1 MDRRVRKTR
10 ETLFD
15 TFIALLREKGFER
28 ITIQEIADRA
38 DVNRGTVYLHFQ
50 DKFDLLNQCIDS
62 YLHELNESCRPK
74 TPEES
79 AESSLLRTFEYLEQS
94 AELYSLLV
102 RSEGN
107 PAFRSRLSAMLKQGA
122 ETQFDLFVRNDRMNK
137 EIAVQ
142 FLTTAI
148 VGLIEWWLAEGMPY
162 SPTEMVRQLMFLL
175 EAHGLPGAVTEREQP
190 ASSPSMR

>member
-1 MDRRVRKTR
+1 MDRRARKTR
-10 ETLFD
+10 ETLFG
-15 TFIALLREKGFER
+15 TFIELLREKGFER

-62 YLHELNESCRPK
+62 YLHELNESCRPEV
-74 TPEES
+74 PEES
-79 AESSLLRTFEYLEQS
+79 PETSLLRTFEYLEQS

-107 PAFRSRLSAMLKQGA
+107 PAFRLRLSAMLKQGVD
-122 ETQFDLFVRNDRMNK
+122 EQFDRLVEDDRINK

-148 VGLIEWWLAEGMPY
+148 VGLIEWWLAEERPY
-162 SPTEMVRQLMFLL
+162 SPTEMVGQLMILL
-175 EAHGLPGAVTEREQP
+175 EAHGLPRSITELKQP
-190 ASSPSMR
+190 VCVPSMR

>member
-10 ETLFD
+10 GTLFE
-15 TFIALLREKGFER
+15 TFIELLQEKGFER

-62 YLHELNESCRPK
+62 YLHELSESCRPEV
-74 TPEES
+74 PEKSPE
-79 AESSLLRTFEYLEQS
+79 ASLLRTFEYLEQS

-107 PAFRSRLSAMLKQGA
+107 PAFRSRLSLMLKEGVG
-122 ETQFDLFVRNDRMNK
+122 TQFDRFVQHDRMNK

-148 VGLIEWWLAEGMPY
+148 VGLIEWWLAEGRPY
-162 SPTEMVRQLMFLL
+162 PPAEMVKQLMMLL
-175 EAHGLPGAVTEREQP
+175 EAHGLPCSAAETEQAVP
-190 ASSPSMR
+190 SPSMH

>member
-10 ETLFD
+10 EALFD

-50 DKFDLLNQCIDS
+50 DNFDLLNQCIDS
-62 YLHELNESCRPK
+62 FLHQLNESCRPE

-79 AESSLLRTFEYLEQS
+79 PESSLLRTFEYLDQN

-107 PAFRSRLSAMLKQGA
+107 PAFRSRLSAMLKEGA
-122 ETQFDLFVRNDRMNK
+122 ETQFDLFVRNERMNK

-162 SPTEMVRQLMFLL
+162 PPAEMVKQLMMLL
-175 EAHGLPGAVTEREQP
+175 EAHGLPCSAAETEQSVF
-190 ASSPSMR
+190 SSSLR

>member
-15 TFIALLREKGFER
+15 TFIELLREKGFER

-50 DKFDLLNQCIDS
+50 DKFDLLNQCIES

-74 TPEES
+74 NSNETPQ
-79 AESSLLRTFEYLEQS
+79 ASLLRTFEYLEQS
-94 AELYSLLV
+94 ADLYSLLV

-107 PAFRSRLSAMLKQGA
+107 PAFRSRLSPMLKQGVEA
-122 ETQFDLFVRNDRMNK
+122 QFDLFVRNDRINK

-142 FLTTAI
+142 FLTTAM
-148 VGLIEWWLAEGMPY
+148 VGLFEWWLAEGMPY
-162 SPTEMVRQLMFLL
+162 SPAEMVGQLMILL
-175 EAHGLPGAVTEREQP
+175 EAHGLPGSVSELEQAV
-190 ASSPSMR
+190 SSSSVR

>member
-1 MDRRVRKTR
+1 M
-10 ETLFD
+10 
-15 TFIALLREKGFER
+15 LREKGFER
-28 ITIQEIADRA
+28 ITIQEIADHA

-74 TPEES
+74 LPDESPET
-79 AESSLLRTFEYLEQS
+79 SLLRTFEYLEQS

-107 PAFRSRLSAMLKQGA
+107 PAFRSRLCLMLKQGVEA
-122 ETQFDLFVRNDRMNK
+122 QFDRFVQNDRMNK

-162 SPTEMVRQLMFLL
+162 SSAEMVRQLMLL
-175 EAHGLPGAVTEREQP
+175 LGAHGLPYSVKEPEQ
-190 ASSPSMR
+190 AISFLSIR

>member
-15 TFIALLREKGFER
+15 TFIELLREKGFER

-62 YLHELNESCRPK
+62 YLHDLNESCRPEV
-74 TPEES
+74 PEERPE
-79 AESSLLRTFEYLEQS
+79 ASLLRTFEYLEQS

-107 PAFRSRLSAMLKQGA
+107 PAFRSRLSSMLKQGVG
-122 ETQFDLFVRNDRMNK
+122 TQFDRFVQHDRMNK

-148 VGLIEWWLAEGMPY
+148 VGLFEWWLAEGMPY
-162 SPTEMVRQLMFLL
+162 SPAEMVRQLMILL
-175 EAHGLPGAVTEREQP
+175 EAHGLPGPVAGSERVLL
-190 ASSPSMR
+190 SPSIH